1 MVTIL
6 SIFLIIIL
14 ISLMLW
20 SFPGMPEDS
29 RHVSSSSSSFWWR
42 CYIWGSE
49 RESLLDAHHQLAL
62 LTPKWLS
69 LDVHHHHHHHND
81 CDDRDDYQKL
91 PLMMIM
97 ILSPIYQYLTQSKDI
112 WLDQTNILKIRF
124 YWNQIFVSQSIIF
137 IQILFE
143 GWQLVV
149 YCMERGLPASSV
161 THP

>member
-29 RHVSSSSSSFWWR
+29 SSSPSSSSWWR

-91 PLMMIM
+91 PLMIM

-112 WLDQTNILKIRF
+112 WLDQTNILKLRLLESNIC
-124 YWNQIFVSQSIIF
+124 IIF